1 VLSKYLRF
9 LEKPRP
15 FLKNCA
21 LLQRAWRFLGKTCK
35 EKIFPLLNKLWLLS
49 KKWSA
54 FLKTVALIG
63 KSSWKS

>member
-21 LLQRAWRFLGKTCK
+21 LLQRAWRFLGKTCR
-35 EKIFPLLNKLWLLS
+35 EKIFWLLS
-49 KKWSA
+49 KKWSD
-54 FLKTVALIG
+54 FLKTVALKRMVHN
-63 KSSWKS
+63 KS